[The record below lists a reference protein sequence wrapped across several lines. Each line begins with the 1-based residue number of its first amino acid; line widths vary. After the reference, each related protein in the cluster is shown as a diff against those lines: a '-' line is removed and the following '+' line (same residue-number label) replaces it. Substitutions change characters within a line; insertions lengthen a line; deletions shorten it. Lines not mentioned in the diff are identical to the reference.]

1 MGEGVRFSIKNL
13 GTYIS
18 LGIFAI
24 GIIAGWGKMQ
34 ANAANNEKR
43 VDKVEVKVEELKTKI
58 DKQEV
63 TQEYIKKQSDNIDNK
78 IDKLMEIVIEL
89 KKDN

>member
-1 MGEGVRFSIKNL
+1 MKNL
-13 GTYIS
+13 SIYVT

-43 VDKVEVKVEELKTKI
+43 VDKVEVKVEELKTKM
-58 DKQEV
+58 DRQEV

-78 IDKLMEIVIEL
+78 IDKLLEVIIEL
-89 KKDN
+89 KNR

>member
-1 MGEGVRFSIKNL
+1 MKNL
-13 GTYIS
+13 SIYVT

-43 VDKVEVKVEELKTKI
+43 VDKVEVKVEELKTKM

-63 TQEYIKKQSDNIDNK
+63 TQEYIKKHGKLNIFYLCEALNHDLLLRLLFFLL
-78 IDKLMEIVIEL
+78 DY
-89 KKDN
+89 